1 MSRSKIAIR
10 RRQSSRPQAAA
21 ALAGRQM
28 WTRCRRATLADLHFQ
43 RDDAAADL
51 TSFDP
56 GFLTHSAESG
66 RPLVRGSTGPMLLTP
81 SARPDLGHVLA
92 VGGSKGKVRLVPQ
105 AQCGAPG
112 DVHVTVGK
120 FLALHAADSIVV
132 GVITDVET
140 DGRAGANEL
149 IARIDLFGEI
159 RRGDGGRPS
168 FQRGITSYPVVGD
181 KVDLLGNEGLRAV
194 YDTAGADVIT
204 IGHLQQDGSVGA
216 YIKVNEMLRKH
227 FAFFGSTGVGKSSA
241 VAVILR
247 QVLEAKPNLRV
258 FLIDP
263 HNEYARSF
271 REMAQVLNP
280 KNLKLPFWL
289 FNFEETVDV
298 FFRGRP
304 GLEEEVEILSHVIPL
319 AKAQFASSHGGG
331 GHTLRK
337 IDPTGTA
344 FTVDTPVP
352 YRLSD
357 LVALIDERM
366 GKLENRSSAAKY
378 GRLISRIETVR
389 KDLRYGFMFDN
400 ANAGGDTMVEVLC
413 QLFRLLPEGKPM
425 TVMQL
430 AGFPAEVVDSVVSV
444 LGRMAFEFGLWSDGA
459 VELLFVCE
467 EAHRYAPGDKTVGFG
482 PTRKAISRIAK
493 EGRKYGVFLGLVT
506 QRAAELDATIISQC
520 STLFAMR
527 MANERDQRVI
537 RAAVSDAAASLLEF
551 VPSLG
556 TREAFAFGE
565 GVALPT
571 RLRFSKLAP
580 EHIPRSESVSS
591 SELADASMG
600 IDAAFIE
607 RVVERW
613 RGATMGNKRKVGD
626 SLPGDAD
633 RLNVPLLETE
643 RAILREAAFAMRH
656 EQGAEPVRAGLAAPA
671 RSLRK

>member
-1 MSRSKIAIR
+1 
-10 RRQSSRPQAAA
+10 
-21 ALAGRQM
+21 
-28 WTRCRRATLADLHFQ
+28 
-43 RDDAAADL
+43 
-51 TSFDP
+51 
-56 GFLTHSAESG
+56 
-66 RPLVRGSTGPMLLTP
+66 MLLSP
-81 SARPDLGHVLA
+81 SLREALGHVVA
-92 VGGSKGKVRLVPQ
+92 IGGSKGKVRLTPP
-105 AQCGAPG
+105 AQSGRP
-112 DVHVTVGK
+112 DDTQVTVGK
-120 FLALHAADSIVV
+120 FLAMHAANSTVV
-132 GVITDVET
+132 GVITDVEG
-140 DGRAGANEL
+140 DGRAADGQLLAK
-149 IARIDLFGEI
+149 IDLFGEI
-159 RRGDGGRPS
+159 RRGDGGRPF
-168 FQRGITSYPVVGD
+168 FQRGITNYPVVGD
-181 KVDLLGNEGLRAV
+181 KVDLLGSDGLRAV
-194 YDTAGADVIT
+194 YDTAGADVIN
-204 IGHLQQDGSVGA
+204 IGHLQQDSTVGA

-227 FAFFGSTGVGKSSA
+227 FAFFGSTGVGKSSG

-247 QVLEAKPNLRV
+247 QVLAAKPALRV
-258 FLIDP
+258 FLVDP

-271 REMAQVLNP
+271 REKAQVLNP

-319 AKAQFASSHGGG
+319 AKAQFALAHGGG
-331 GHTLRK
+331 GQTLRK
-337 IDPTGTA
+337 IDPTGTS

-357 LVALIDERM
+357 LVNLIDERM
-366 GKLENRSSAAKY
+366 GKLENRSSATKY
-378 GRLISRIETVR
+378 SRLISRIETVR
-389 KDLRYGFMFDN
+389 KDLRYAFMFDN
-400 ANAGGDTMVEVLC
+400 ANAGGDTMADVLT
-413 QLFRLLPEGKPM
+413 QLFRLVPDGKPM

-467 EAHRYAPGDKTVGFG
+467 EAHRYAPGDRTIGFG

-527 MANERDQRVI
+527 MANERDQQVI
-537 RAAVSDAAASLLEF
+537 RAAVSDAAAGLLEF

-571 RLRFSKLAP
+571 RLRFSQLAA

-591 SELADASMG
+591 SDLTDASMG
-600 IDAAFIE
+600 IDAAFVE

-613 RGATMGNKRKVGD
+613 RGATMGNKRKMGD
-626 SLPGDAD
+626 GLLGDPDKA
-633 RLNVPLLETE
+633 NVAPLESE
-643 RAILREAAFAMRH
+643 RALLRDAALAMRR
-656 EQGAEPVRAGLAAPA
+656 EPASDAVSAGPVTPS